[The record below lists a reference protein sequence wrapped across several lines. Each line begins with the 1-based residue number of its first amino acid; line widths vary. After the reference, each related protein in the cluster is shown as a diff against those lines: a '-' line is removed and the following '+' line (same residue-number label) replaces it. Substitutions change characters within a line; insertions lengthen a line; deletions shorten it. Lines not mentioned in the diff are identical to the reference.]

1 MRPAYIY
8 IIIGVMLFLTSCG
21 KQYDA
26 EQTVKDFVEAN
37 MNNPEKISSRD
48 FGDLGT
54 TRHISDSL
62 IDVMR
67 QRGAIHYQQ
76 GISYGK
82 VPAGDL
88 YYLRMKYVREG
99 DSLQNTFYLDETL
112 TTVVAFK

>member
-1 MRPAYIY
+1 MRTTYAY
-8 IIIGVMLFLTSCG
+8 IIIGIMLFLTSCG

-37 MNNPEKISSRD
+37 MNNAENISSRD
-48 FGDLGT
+48 FSDLGT

-62 IDVMR
+62 IGVMR
-67 QRGAIHYQQ
+67 QRGAAHYRQ
-76 GISYGK
+76 GISYGEI
-82 VPAGDL
+82 PAGDL
-88 YYLRMKYVREG
+88 YYLRMKYVHEG

>member
-1 MRPAYIY
+1 
-8 IIIGVMLFLTSCG
+8 MLFLTSCG

-26 EQTVKDFVEAN
+26 EQTVKDFVESN
-37 MNNPEKISSRD
+37 MNNAEKISSQE

-67 QRGAIHYQQ
+67 QRGAPHYRQ
-76 GISYGK
+76 GINYGK
-82 VPAGDL
+82 VPEGDL
-88 YYLRMKYVREG
+88 YYLRMKYVYEG

-112 TTVVAFK
+112 ANIIAFK